1 MDSVQVHMYIHYY
14 IDYYINYVYSCVQD
28 LQYSDIKESRI
39 NTDSDEN
46 KDEVWWLTA
55 HHSEPAGRTC
65 WSGCSCWHAAV
76 LQRRPEARSCRWLY
90 LPVRILNGGPGHH
103 LWSQHPHRQC
113 WRPLVQP
120 LSRHPHL
127 HGAFKRVITAVIQSN
142 YEPSQHTESVSL
154 MFRKIYIRMTSSCSD
169 VMLRSGAPHQ
179 ALFLELGRL
188 SSDFCVWKQH
198 GRHREVAA
206 QSVSA
211 SPASEWNDSTTGR
224 HKVSNHVSASTQQL
238 VDWNV
243 PTLRLDGGF
252 RLSQQHTNAPWTF
265 CGSRWNCMQS
275 D

>member
-1 MDSVQVHMYIHYY
+1 MYI
-14 IDYYINYVYSCVQD
+14 DVYRIYSILTLKRAGLILTVMKIKMRSDDWQLITLN
-28 LQYSDIKESRI
+28 LQE
-39 NTDSDEN
+39 
-46 KDEVWWLTA
+46 
-55 HHSEPAGRTC
+55 EPAGPAARVDMRLF
-65 WSGCSCWHAAV
+65 CSAA
-76 LQRRPEARSCRWLY
+76 QRPEAAGDATCLSSACKDPERRAGSSPLITASTPSVLASSCSAF
-90 LPVRILNGGPGHH
+90 I
-103 LWSQHPHRQC
+103 ST
-113 WRPLVQP
+113 
-120 LSRHPHL
+120 SHL

-188 SSDFCVWKQH
+188 SSNFCVWKQH

>member
-14 IDYYINYVYSCVQD
+14 IDYYIDYVYRCVQD

-76 LQRRPEARSCRWLY
+76 LQRRPEARSCRWRY

-103 LWSQHPHRQC
+103 LWSQRPHRQC

-120 LSRHPHL
+120 LSRHLTCMVHL
-127 HGAFKRVITAVIQSN
+127 NVSSQSLSD
-142 YEPSQHTESVSL
+142 YEPSQHTESE
-154 MFRKIYIRMTSSCSD
+154 IYIRVTSSCSD

-179 ALFLELGRL
+179 APFLELGRL
-188 SSDFCVWKQH
+188 SSNFCVWKQH

-224 HKVSNHVSASTQQL
+224 HKVSNHASASTQQL
-238 VDWNV
+238 VD
-243 PTLRLDGGF
+243 
-252 RLSQQHTNAPWTF
+252 
-265 CGSRWNCMQS
+265 
-275 D
+275 